1 MQHRNPREDTLLDS
15 AASLRMADGIL
26 RDLVETGA
34 VDPDAS
40 DLASILAVTYDEI
53 VGLSMELGGAGQEMD
68 DESSHT
74 TMIDVTAAIRA
85 AASGRHTA
93 EAAPVLRL
101 TEHRLEALARMIEGS
116 VDEPFLIQ

>member
-1 MQHRNPREDTLLDS
+1 MQHRNPREDTLMDS

-34 VDPDAS
+34 VDPDAN

-53 VGLSMELGGAGQEMD
+53 VGLSMELGGAGHEMD

-85 AASGRHTA
+85 AASGQHTA
-93 EAAPVLRL
+93 ETAQVLRL
-101 TEHRLEALARMIEGS
+101 TEQRLEALARMIEGS